1 MGITSTGKVIEEAD
15 QTLPVV
21 LDTTAILRRAGFRV
35 VVSRT
40 GPTTVL
46 RLGPGD
52 VSGHLLTVTGA
63 HDDVAARDVC
73 ANRADAD
80 VLVGVYFNSGGAD
93 NAGCVTAYDPARSF
107 AAGNLRLADLV
118 QSDVLAAM
126 NAQGWQIPDGG
137 VQPDQGL
144 GSSLTPADLSYGHL
158 LLLGPAEH
166 GYFSTPGMMP
176 GALVEPLF
184 ITDPFEGSIAASSRG
199 QQIIA
204 AGLARAVEQYS
215 SRSPRH
221 DQSAA
226 SEPAS
231 RAGPASGGGAVP
243 ARDRAR
249 SQERADD
256 RRAWATVA
264 LAGLC
269 VTAACR
275 SSSAAM
281 PAAARPADYPAST
294 PATSSARSG
303 SVATAGP
310 SRPAATP
317 TARAHVAPD
326 PCPTAL
332 RVPRRCRAPRVGCPS
347 EGWYRAPRA
356 L

>member
-1 MGITSTGKVIEEAD
+1 MQYGGMRLLRVSGWVAVIIAAAAVLIIAVAAAHRASAPPPRSSRVGGTAPAVNSHPAVAGPNAGGQGLGTGAGAAIDPAYFSPGACVGFAPVAGNRHLTVFLDAGHGGLDPGAVGITSTGKVIEEAD

-107 AAGNLRLADLV
+107 AAGNLRLAGLV

-144 GSSLTPADLSYGHL
+144 GSSLSPADLSYGHL

-199 QQIIA
+199 QQVIA
-204 AGLARAVEQYS
+204 DGLARAVEQYFV
-215 SRSPRH
+215 P
-221 DQSAA
+221 Q
-226 SEPAS
+226 PA
-231 RAGPASGGGAVP
+231 P
-243 ARDRAR
+243 
-249 SQERADD
+249 
-256 RRAWATVA
+256 
-264 LAGLC
+264 
-269 VTAACR
+269 
-275 SSSAAM
+275 
-281 PAAARPADYPAST
+281 
-294 PATSSARSG
+294 
-303 SVATAGP
+303 
-310 SRPAATP
+310 
-317 TARAHVAPD
+317 
-326 PCPTAL
+326 
-332 RVPRRCRAPRVGCPS
+332 
-347 EGWYRAPRA
+347 
-356 L
+356 

>member
-1 MGITSTGKVIEEAD
+1 MQYGGMHLLRVSGWVAVIIAAPAALIIGVATTHRASVPPRSARAGGTAPAVNSHPTVAGAKAGGQGLGTGTGTGVAADPAYFSPGACVAFAPVAGDRHLTVFLDAGHGGLDPGAVGITSTGQVIDEAD

-40 GPTTVL
+40 GPTSVV

-52 VSGHLLTVTGA
+52 VSGHVLTVAGS

-73 ANRADAD
+73 ADMAHAD

-107 AAGNLRLADLV
+107 AAGNLRLAGLV

-144 GSSLTPADLSYGHL
+144 GSSLTPADLAYGHL
-158 LLLGPAEH
+158 LLLGPAEK
-166 GYFSTPGMMP
+166 GYFSTPSMMP

-204 AGLARAVEQYS
+204 AGLARAIEQYFV
-215 SRSPRH
+215 P
-221 DQSAA
+221 Q
-226 SEPAS
+226 PA
-231 RAGPASGGGAVP
+231 P
-243 ARDRAR
+243 
-249 SQERADD
+249 
-256 RRAWATVA
+256 
-264 LAGLC
+264 
-269 VTAACR
+269 
-275 SSSAAM
+275 
-281 PAAARPADYPAST
+281 
-294 PATSSARSG
+294 
-303 SVATAGP
+303 
-310 SRPAATP
+310 
-317 TARAHVAPD
+317 
-326 PCPTAL
+326 
-332 RVPRRCRAPRVGCPS
+332 
-347 EGWYRAPRA
+347 
-356 L
+356 

>member
-1 MGITSTGKVIEEAD
+1 MQYGGMHLLRASGWVAVIIAAPAALIIGVAAAHRASAPPRSPRVGGTVPAVDWHPAVAGTSAGGQGLGTGTGVAVDPAYFSPGGCVAFPPVAGNRHLTVFLDAGHGGLDPGAVGITGNGKVIDEAD

-73 ANRADAD
+73 ANTAHAD

-93 NAGCVTAYDPARSF
+93 NAGCITAYDPARPF
-107 AAGNLRLADLV
+107 AAGNLRLAGLV

-144 GSSLTPADLSYGHL
+144 GSSLTPADLAYGHL
-158 LLLGPAEH
+158 LLLGPAKE
-166 GYFSTPGMMP
+166 GYFSTPSMMP

-184 ITDPFEGSIAASSRG
+184 ITDRFEGSIAASSSG

-204 AGLARAVEQYS
+204 AGLARAIEHYFPPQ
-215 SRSPRH
+215 
-221 DQSAA
+221 
-226 SEPAS
+226 PA
-231 RAGPASGGGAVP
+231 P
-243 ARDRAR
+243 
-249 SQERADD
+249 
-256 RRAWATVA
+256 
-264 LAGLC
+264 
-269 VTAACR
+269 
-275 SSSAAM
+275 
-281 PAAARPADYPAST
+281 
-294 PATSSARSG
+294 
-303 SVATAGP
+303 
-310 SRPAATP
+310 
-317 TARAHVAPD
+317 
-326 PCPTAL
+326 
-332 RVPRRCRAPRVGCPS
+332 
-347 EGWYRAPRA
+347 
-356 L
+356 